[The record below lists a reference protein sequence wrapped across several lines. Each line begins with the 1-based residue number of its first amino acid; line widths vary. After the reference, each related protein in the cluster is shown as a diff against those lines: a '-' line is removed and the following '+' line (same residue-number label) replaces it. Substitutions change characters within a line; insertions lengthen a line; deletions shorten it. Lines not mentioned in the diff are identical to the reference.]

1 MKMHD
6 NKILDAIYKT
16 ISATY
21 LWLSITGIIYMIHW
35 LLCTN
40 A

>member
-6 NKILDAIYKT
+6 NKIINAILQA
-16 ISATY
+16 ISGTY
-21 LWLSITGIIYMIHW
+21 LFFSVTGIIYMIHW
-35 LLCTN
+35 LLCVN